1 MSERINLEAGRRH
14 WFYDSKALVA
24 LFCLLSMMA
33 IGWQVSRF
41 EGFEPIFKCGSRAGI
56 DEEVFASGMRACMA
70 EAGSQA
76 AQARCIHVVY
86 VLACTDERW
95 R

>member
-1 MSERINLEAGRRH
+1 MSERIALGADQRH
-14 WFYDSKALVA
+14 WFYDNKSLVA
-24 LFCLLSMMA
+24 LFCLLSVMA
-33 IGWQVSRF
+33 IFWQVSVF
-41 EGFEPIFKCGSRAGI
+41 EGFEPIFKCGSREGI
-56 DEEVFASGMRACMA
+56 DEQVFSSGMRACMA

>member
-1 MSERINLEAGRRH
+1 MSAPVAPDADRRH
-14 WFYDSKALVA
+14 WFYDNKGLVV
-24 LFCLLSMMA
+24 LFVLSSMIV

-41 EGFEPIFKCGSRAGI
+41 EGFEPIFTCGSREGI
-56 DEEVFASGMRACMA
+56 DEEVFSTGMRACMA
-70 EAGSQA
+70 EAQTQT
-76 AQARCIHVVY
+76 AQARCMHVVY